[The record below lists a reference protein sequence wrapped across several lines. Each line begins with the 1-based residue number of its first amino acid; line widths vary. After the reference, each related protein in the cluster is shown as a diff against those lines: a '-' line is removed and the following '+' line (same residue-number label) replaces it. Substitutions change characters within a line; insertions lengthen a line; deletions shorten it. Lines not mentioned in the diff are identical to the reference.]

1 MQFRILMGHVE
12 AIARDQAHAAVAD
25 EGERAISIPLDLVE
39 PLGVGER
46 GVNQGGEH
54 RRDARRHLGLY
65 RAFEL
70 CDLVSECG
78 FFLLAFF
85 AVDRFTTDGAEATA
99 ERREVF
105 LAALFELAAFF
116 AVAALPK
123 APAEFAD
130 DFAAVLLREAL
141 PTRFDFSVS
150 SVVDFLFRSAIA
162 IDFASQSLLVP
173 PPVLAAVRFD
183 CHSREP

>member
-1 MQFRILMGHVE
+1 MQLRILMGHVE
-12 AIARDQAHAAVAD
+12 AIARDQAHAAVAN
-25 EGERAISIPLDLVE
+25 EGERAISIPFDLVE

-46 GVNQGGEH
+46 GVHQGGEH

-70 CDLVSECG
+70 CNLVSECG

-105 LAALFELAAFF
+105 LAALFELAAVFPLSAMEARADLAGDF
-116 AVAALPK
+116 VLMLLP
-123 APAEFAD
+123 AGLFPF
-130 DFAAVLLREAL
+130 
-141 PTRFDFSVS
+141 RFDFSVPCLP
-150 SVVDFLFRSAIA
+150 SVVALPFLPAIA
-162 IDFASQSLLVP
+162 IAFPSQSLLVP
-173 PPVLAAVRFD
+173 PPVLA
-183 CHSREP
+183 